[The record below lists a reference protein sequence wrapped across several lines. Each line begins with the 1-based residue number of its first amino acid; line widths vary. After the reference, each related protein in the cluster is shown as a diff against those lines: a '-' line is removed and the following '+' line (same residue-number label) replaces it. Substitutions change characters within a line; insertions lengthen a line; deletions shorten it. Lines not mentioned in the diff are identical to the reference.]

1 MQKNQGFTL
10 IEMMIT
16 VVIAAILLTV
26 GIPSFFNMIERNSVS
41 STSNELVS
49 ALLYARSEAVR
60 QEGNAIFTPAAN
72 GWTVGIDTDLDGAV
86 DSTVLQYAIDNANI
100 SIAEALGAD
109 TLTYNPRGRA
119 AASAG
124 DSIEISYDGTLKSRV
139 CISLIGRPS
148 IKKVDEGDC
157 P

>member
-10 IEMMIT
+10 IEMIIT
-16 VVIAAILLTV
+16 IVIAAILLTV
-26 GIPSFFNMIERNSVS
+26 GIPSFFDMIQRNSVS
-41 STSNELVS
+41 SASNELVA

-60 QEGNAIFTPAAN
+60 QEGNTIFTLDAN
-72 GWTVGIDTDLDGAV
+72 GWTVDVDADLDGTV
-86 DSTVLQYAIDNANI
+86 DATVLAYQIDNANI
-100 SIAEALGAD
+100 SIAEDLDAD

-119 AASAG
+119 TASAG

-139 CISLIGRPS
+139 CINLIGRPS

>member
-1 MQKNQGFTL
+1 
-10 IEMMIT
+10 
-16 VVIAAILLTV
+16 
-26 GIPSFFNMIERNSVS
+26 MIERNSVS
-41 STSNELVS
+41 SASNELVA

-60 QEGNAIFTPAAN
+60 QEGNAIFTPVAN
-72 GWTVGIDTDLDGAV
+72 GWTVGIDNDLDGAV

-100 SIAEALGAD
+100 SIAESLGAD

>member
-16 VVIAAILLTV
+16 VVIATILLTV

-41 STSNELVS
+41 SASNELVA

-60 QEGNAIFTPAAN
+60 QEGNAIFTLDAN
-72 GWTVGIDTDLDGAV
+72 GWTVDVDADLDGTV
-86 DSTVLQYAIDNANI
+86 DATVLTYQIDNANI
-100 SIAEALGAD
+100 SIAEDLDAD
-109 TLTYNPRGRA
+109 TLTYNSRGRA
-119 AASAG
+119 VASAG

-139 CISLIGRPS
+139 CINLIGRPS
-148 IKKVDEGDC
+148 IKKADEGDC

>member
-16 VVIAAILLTV
+16 IVIAAILLTV

-41 STSNELVS
+41 STSNELVA

-60 QEGNAIFTPAAN
+60 QEGNAIFTPDAN
-72 GWTVGIDTDLDGAV
+72 GWTVGIDTDLDGVV
-86 DSTVLQYAIDNANI
+86 DANILQYAIDNAHV
-100 SIAEALGAD
+100 SIAEALNAD
-109 TLTYNPRGRA
+109 TLTYNSRGRA
-119 AASAG
+119 TASAG

-148 IKKVDEGDC
+148 IKKIDEGDC